1 MPSLQN
7 TIKLFYDTRP
17 FADTVFFAMQKDS
30 NHVRKPRRWLASTSA
45 NTGRYLYFVF
55 PFRTRE
61 NEMQANPS
69 VSTKKSLL
77 EPLPKSKALSK
88 DFFIR

>member
-1 MPSLQN
+1 
-7 TIKLFYDTRP
+7 
-17 FADTVFFAMQKDS
+17 
-30 NHVRKPRRWLASTSA
+30 
-45 NTGRYLYFVF
+45 
-55 PFRTRE
+55 
-61 NEMQANPS
+61 MQANPS